1 MSRIAV
7 LIPVYNQPEDLVRTL
22 DSVDRQD
29 ADLEFFIVD
38 DGSKPPVTVDQS
50 AYRHPVHLIT
60 MAKNGGCTFARNAGL
75 EQIFRGNF
83 DYVALQDAG
92 DIDKNERMRCQ
103 ADYLDEHPRIAV
115 VGGWARYVDCDGNT
129 RYIYKAPQ
137 TSEEIRSRM
146 PYVSAFAHPASMIR
160 VSALRAVGPY
170 DTDFTIASDY
180 EIFFRLTR
188 EFETAN
194 LPVVLIDKE
203 DNPNSL
209 SLGKRRR
216 SLLYRLRA
224 QLKHFSVPSPHSY
237 LGVGW
242 TLILLMF
249 PYSVVVAVKKWRGY
263 AR

>member
-7 LIPVYNQPEDLVRTL
+7 LIPVHNQAEALVRTL
-22 DSVDRQD
+22 ESVDRQD

-38 DGSKPPVTVDQS
+38 DGSTPPVSLDQA
-50 AYRHPVHLIT
+50 AYRHPVHLIA
-60 MAKNGGCTFARNAGL
+60 MEKNGGCTFARNAGL
-75 EQIFRGNF
+75 EQIFKGDF

-92 DIDKNERMRCQ
+92 DIDKNDRMQYQ
-103 ADYLDEHPRIAV
+103 ADYLDKHPQIAV
-115 VGGWARYVDCDGNT
+115 VGGWANYVDCEGNT

-137 TSEEIRSRM
+137 TSKEIRARM

-160 VSALRAVGPY
+160 LSAINAVGRY

-224 QLKHFSVPSPHSY
+224 QLKHFSVPSIHSY